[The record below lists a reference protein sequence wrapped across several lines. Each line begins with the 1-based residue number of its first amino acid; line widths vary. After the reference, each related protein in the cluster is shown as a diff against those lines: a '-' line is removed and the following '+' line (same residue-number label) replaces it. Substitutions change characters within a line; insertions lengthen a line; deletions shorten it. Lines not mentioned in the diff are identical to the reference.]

1 MVWEVVMINAL
12 TVDVEDYFHVSAFE
26 QCIRRDEWDC
36 FPLRVVDNTK
46 RILDLFDEFDAKGT
60 FFVLGWVAEKVPELV
75 REIDRRGHEVACH
88 GFSHQRIYTIGPD
101 AFRED
106 VTKAKCLLE
115 DIIGTPIL
123 GYRAPSYSIT
133 AQSLWAIDILIES
146 GFTYDSSIFPI
157 HHDIYGIPGA
167 ERFPHEI
174 RRETGVLREFPLTT
188 FSLPIPGQRVDLPI
202 AGGGYLRLFPV
213 GLVNRALQ
221 HVNRAEQQP
230 IVLYFHPWE
239 IDADQPRISNASFK
253 SRFRHYLNLGKT
265 ESKVRHLLQS
275 LDFQP
280 MERVLDSYPFS
291 NESAFPGESKC
302 RDMCA
307 VVESEGRGA

>member
-1 MVWEVVMINAL
+1 MINAL

-36 FPLRVVDNTK
+36 FPLRVVDNTR

-88 GFSHQRIYTIGPD
+88 GFSHQRIYAIGPD
-101 AFRED
+101 SFRQD
-106 VTKAKCLLE
+106 VTRAKSLLE
-115 DIIGTPIL
+115 DIIGSPVL

-133 AQSLWAIDILIES
+133 ARSLWAIDILIES

-174 RRETGVLREFPLTT
+174 RRESGVLREFPLTT
-188 FSLPIPGQRVDLPI
+188 FSLPVPGKRVEVPI
-202 AGGGYLRLFPV
+202 AGGGYLRLLPV
-213 GLVNRALQ
+213 GLVSRALQ

-230 IVLYFHPWE
+230 VVIYFHPWE
-239 IDADQPRISNASFK
+239 IDADQPRISGACLK
-253 SRFRHYLNLGKT
+253 SRFRHYLNLGRT
-265 ESKVRHLLQS
+265 EGKVRRLLNS
-275 LDFQP
+275 FDFKP
-280 MERVLDSYPFS
+280 MESVLASY
-291 NESAFPGESKC
+291 AFCDEPAFADEPDC
-302 RDMCA
+302 RDMRAA
-307 VVESEGRGA
+307 VQGQGREA